1 MELVPGKQRGQHM
14 ELYDGMSLSHRGN
27 VLVFNGARHMRQ
39 VILMLAAI
47 GTITWYTVLVPA
59 AY

>member
-1 MELVPGKQRGQHM
+1 M